1 MFLHHLSRFRLSN
14 LLVAILFIRFL
25 YLIFLYIYFWVRWS
39 LDPKTRVLRRYILMF
54 PAGCKVEIAKGLSD
68 QSWFSPHICLFFF
81 SYLLQEAGCHINNWR
96 FLYNNLAL
104 FVWLFNVR
112 YLWTFS
118 NLLSKISATVCRE
131 LTTKELKRR
140 NRYHHF
146 CYEFCRG
153 IWFEFFFCKWCGT
166 RPRHNIVT
174 IWTNLFLF
182 YLRSILWTR
191 WEIKKLSNDRC
202 RRLEVLVV
210 KASFFFA
217 LEPWR
222 WII

>member
-1 MFLHHLSRFRLSN
+1 MKEKRIEGYKPSLAN
-14 LLVAILFIRFL
+14 LGR
-25 YLIFLYIYFWVRWS
+25 VRIQTITA
-39 LDPKTRVLRRYILMF
+39 PKKNTIKFKCTRI
-54 PAGCKVEIAKGLSD
+54 C
-68 QSWFSPHICLFFF
+68 HICLFFF

-202 RRLEVLVV
+202 GRLEGLVV